1 MRKIICIG
9 RQFGS
14 GGHNLAHALAENLA
28 IPYYDKKILEDAVI
42 KSGMRAEIMKKA
54 EEQLPNSL
62 LHSIYYEGNSMEYY
76 GKSANEILYI
86 AQRHVILEYAE
97 ESDCIIVGRCAD
109 AILKECSDYTVKSI
123 FVTAPMEYCIAATMQ
138 KDKLEEKAAAALI
151 RKSDKKRSAYY
162 AYHTG
167 KDWGKA
173 SDYDFCV
180 NTATN
185 EQETLV
191 DLLGEIYRRMG

>member
-14 GGHNLAHALAENLA
+14 GGHNLAHALAEYLG
-28 IPYYDKKILEDAVI
+28 IPYYDKKILEDAVA
-42 KSGMRAEIMKKA
+42 KSGMREEIFKKA

-62 LHSIYYEGNSMEYY
+62 LHSIYYEGNSTDYY
-76 GKSANEILYI
+76 GKSANEILYV

-97 ESDCIIVGRCAD
+97 KSDCIIVGRCAD
-109 AILKECSDYTVKSI
+109 VILKKCQEYAVKSI
-123 FVTAPMEYCIAATMQ
+123 FVTAPMEYRIAATMQ

-185 EQETLV
+185 GMEALV
-191 DLLGEIYRRMG
+191 DLLGEMYKRMG

>member
-14 GGHNLAHALAENLA
+14 GGHNLAHALAEHLG
-28 IPYYDKKILEDAVI
+28 IPYYDKKILEDAVA
-42 KSGMRAEIMKKA
+42 KSGMREEILKKA

-62 LHSIYYEGNSMEYY
+62 LHSIYYEGNSTDYY
-76 GKSANEILYI
+76 GKSANEILYV

-97 ESDCIIVGRCAD
+97 KSDCIIVGRCAD
-109 AILKECSDYTVKSI
+109 VILKKCQEYAVKSI
-123 FVTAPMEYCIAATMQ
+123 FVTAPMEYRIAATMQ

-185 EQETLV
+185 GMETLV
-191 DLLGEIYRRMG
+191 DLLGEMYKRMG

>member
-14 GGHNLAHALAENLA
+14 GGHNLAHALAEHLT
-28 IPYYDKKILEDAVI
+28 IPYYDKKILEDAVT
-42 KSGMRAEIMKKA
+42 KSGMREEILRKA

-62 LHSIYYEGNSMEYY
+62 LHSIYYEGNSTDYY
-76 GKSANEILYI
+76 GKSANEILYV

-97 ESDCIIVGRCAD
+97 KSDCIIVGRCAD
-109 AILKECSDYTVKSI
+109 VILKKCQEYAVKSI
-123 FVTAPMEYCIAATMQ
+123 FVTAPMEYRIATTMQ

-185 EQETLV
+185 GMETLV
-191 DLLGEIYRRMG
+191 DLLGEMYKRMG

>member
-14 GGHNLAHALAENLA
+14 GGHNLAQALAEHLS
-28 IPYYDKKILEDAVI
+28 IPYYDKKILEDAVA
-42 KSGMRAEIMKKA
+42 KSGMREEILRKA

-62 LHSIYYEGNSMEYY
+62 LHSIYYEGNSTDYY

-97 ESDCIIVGRCAD
+97 KSDCIIVGRCAD
-109 AILKECSDYTVKSI
+109 VILKEC
-123 FVTAPMEYCIAATMQ
+123 Q
-138 KDKLEEKAAAALI
+138 EKAAAALI

-185 EQETLV
+185 EMEALV
-191 DLLGEIYRRMG
+191 DLLGEMYQRMG

>member
-1 MRKIICIG
+1 MRRIICIG

-14 GGHNLAHALAENLA
+14 GGHNLAHALAEHLA
-28 IPYYDKKILEDAVI
+28 IPYYDKKILEDAVV
-42 KSGMRAEIMKKA
+42 KSGMQAEVMKKA
-54 EEQLPNSL
+54 EEQLPNAL
-62 LHSIYYEGNSMEYY
+62 LHSIYYEGNSTEYY
-76 GKSANEILYI
+76 GKSANEILYMV
-86 AQRHVILEYAE
+86 QSHVILEYAE
-97 ESDCIIVGRCAD
+97 KSDCIIVGRCAD
-109 AILKECSDYTVKSI
+109 VLLKEHQEYAVKSI
-123 FVTAPMEYCIAATMQ
+123 FVTAPMAYRIAATMK
-138 KDKLEEKAAAALI
+138 KDNLEEKAAAALI

-185 EQETLV
+185 ETEKLV
-191 DLLGEIYRRMG
+191 GLLGEMYQTMG

>member
-14 GGHNLAHALAENLA
+14 GGHNLAHALAEHLA

-62 LHSIYYEGNSMEYY
+62 LHSIYYEGNSTEYY
-76 GKSANEILYI
+76 GKSANEILYM
-86 AQRHVILEYAE
+86 AQRHIILEYAE

-109 AILKECSDYTVKSI
+109 AILKESSEYAVKSI
-123 FVTAPMEYCIAATMQ
+123 FVTAPMEYRIAATMQ
-138 KDKLEEKAAAALI
+138 KDHLEEKAAASLV

-162 AYHTG
+162 AYHTS

-173 SDYDFCV
+173 SDYDFCF

-185 EQETLV
+185 GMDILV
-191 DLLGEIYRRMG
+191 DLLDGIYRRMG